1 VERKDRGGSKRLLV
15 LRRER
20 GGGGGGE
27 GESGCW
33 WMGVVCVVR
42 WIWILRV
49 GW

>member
-1 VERKDRGGSKRLLV
+1 VERKDRGGLKRLLV

-20 GGGGGGE
+20 GGGGVGE

-33 WMGVVCVVR
+33 WMEVVCVVR